1 LWLLD
6 GKKESA
12 EMRSSPI
19 LLLHICSG
27 GIGLLS
33 GAVAMSFR
41 KGSRGH
47 GIAGN
52 VFFVSMLSMS
62 AAGTSPAF
70 MKSQM
75 NNVFGGVLT
84 FYLVATAWATA
95 RRRDGKTGILDWVA
109 LLVAWALGTLVVTYG
124 VDAANSSTGA
134 KDGIPAGMYFFLGS
148 VALLSAAGDVRML
161 WHGGVSGAQRI
172 ARHLWRMCFALF
184 IASSSLFLVRPPLFP
199 ALLRKTGIVFLLG
212 VLPLILMIFWLVR
225 VLFTNAFKRTLSPN
239 RVLGNRPGV
248 PKQALPAS

>member
-1 LWLLD
+1 MAAGWEE
-6 GKKESA
+6 ESA

-19 LLLHICSG
+19 LLLPICFG

-41 KGSRGH
+41 KGSRGQ

-62 AAGTSPAF
+62 AAGTYMAF

-109 LLVAWALGTLVVTYG
+109 LLLALALGTW
-124 VDAANSSTGA
+124 S
-134 KDGIPAGMYFFLGS
+134 
-148 VALLSAAGDVRML
+148 
-161 WHGGVSGAQRI
+161 
-172 ARHLWRMCFALF
+172 
-184 IASSSLFLVRPPLFP
+184 
-199 ALLRKTGIVFLLG
+199 
-212 VLPLILMIFWLVR
+212 
-225 VLFTNAFKRTLSPN
+225 
-239 RVLGNRPGV
+239 
-248 PKQALPAS
+248 